1 MTAFVIYV
9 VVAFVLAAVAAYMY
23 GRIDPDARDHLWEE
37 LSVPVVLFVIFWPV
51 VLPLALIGA
60 AIFFPLRWIYRL
72 GERSREKD
80 NK

>member
-1 MTAFVIYV
+1 MALVIYI
-9 VVAFVLAAVAAYMY
+9 VVAFVLAGITAYKY
-23 GRIDPDARDHLWEE
+23 GRLDPDERDDIWEE

-60 AIFFPLRWIYRL
+60 AIFFPLRWIYKL

-80 NK
+80 GK

>member
-9 VVAFVLAAVAAYMY
+9 LVAFVLAGVAAYMY
-23 GRIDPDARDHLWEE
+23 GRIDPEQQDYIWDE
-37 LSVPVVLFVIFWPV
+37 LILFIIFWPV

-60 AIFFPLRWIYRL
+60 AIFFPLHWIYRL
-72 GERSREKD
+72 GERSRKKD

>member
-9 VVAFVLAAVAAYMY
+9 LIAFVLAAVAAYMY
-23 GRIDPDARDHLWEE
+23 GRIDPEHQDLIWDE
-37 LSVPVVLFVIFWPV
+37 LSPSVVLFIIFWPV

-80 NK
+80 SK